1 MIKKWVT
8 SLVLVLAIAGSAV
21 ASVPM
26 NFGVHYCGDMDCCM
40 TEMGGASSHNM
51 QEEHNAPTEQAEGLF
66 CFLNCSDPMLPGQ
79 TATVRQVSPFF
90 NSNTHP
96 ATVQIPATVTVA
108 PPRRDVTDNYRQN
121 SKPIYIRHLA
131 LLI

>member
-1 MIKKWVT
+1 MVKKWVT

-26 NFGVHYCGDMDCCM
+26 HFGGRHCSDMDCCM

-51 QEEHNAPTEQAEGLF
+51 REEHSAPTEKAEGLF

-90 NSNTHP
+90 SSNTHP
-96 ATVQIPATVTVA
+96 AVQAPATVTVA
-108 PPRRDVTDNYRQN
+108 PPQRVVTESYHQN
-121 SKPIYIRHLA
+121 SQPIYIRHLA